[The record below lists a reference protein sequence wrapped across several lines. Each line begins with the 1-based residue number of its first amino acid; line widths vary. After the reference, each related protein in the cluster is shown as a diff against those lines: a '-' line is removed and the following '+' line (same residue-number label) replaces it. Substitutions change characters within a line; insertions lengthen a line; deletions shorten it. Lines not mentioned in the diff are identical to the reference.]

1 MTDPLQFPQLL
12 EKALHCQ
19 QSGRLD
25 EAAELFR
32 GILAT
37 NPHQAPTLNNLSN
50 VLKDSGRIEEAVD
63 LCRKAVA
70 MDPGNAQIH
79 SSLCYKLHFHP
90 DYGRD
95 AAFHELRQWNLRHGQ
110 ANVVERAGDR
120 SPKRRLRI
128 GYVSPDFYGHAE
140 CFFVLPLLE
149 SHDRKNFQVHCYAS
163 VRRPDKATELLKS
176 CADVW
181 HDVRELT
188 DEQLA
193 ARVRSDGID
202 ILVDLT
208 MHMAFNRLPM
218 FALKPAPVQV
228 TWLAYPGGTGLD
240 SMDYRLTDSWIDPPG
255 ESDRYYSEKSVRL
268 PDCWCCYHP
277 LGDVPPA
284 AAKPRAPVTFAS
296 LNNPCKL
303 NRPTLA
309 LWAKVLSRV
318 CDSRLLLLVESENQ
332 RRQIAETLA
341 SAGIDPL
348 RIEFT
353 RHCRRGEYL
362 RMYDRIDICLDP
374 LVYNGITTT
383 CDALWMGVPVLTRVG
398 STAPG
403 RAGLS
408 ILSNL
413 NMPEFTADDD
423 DRFVAIAAETAN
435 NFERRTELRKTLRD
449 RMARSPLMDARRF
462 AGNVEAAYR
471 RMWKDRV

>member
-1 MTDPLQFPQLL
+1 MIDSLQIPQLL

-25 EAAELFR
+25 EAAELYR
-32 GILAT
+32 GILAR
-37 NPHQAPTLNNLSN
+37 NPQQAAMLNNLSN
-50 VLKDSGRIEEAVD
+50 VLKDSGKIEEAVD

-70 MDPGNAQIH
+70 MEPGNAQIH

-110 ANVVERAGDR
+110 ANLVEYSGDR
-120 SPKRRLRI
+120 SPDRRLRI

-149 SHDRKNFQVHCYAS
+149 SHDRKNFQVHCYSS

-193 ARVRSDGID
+193 ARVRGDGID

-208 MHMAFNRLPM
+208 MHMAFNRLPA

-228 TWLAYPGGTGLD
+228 TWLAYPGGTGLE

-309 LWAKVLSRV
+309 LCAKVLSRV
-318 CDSRLLLLVESENQ
+318 SDSRLLLLVESEIQ
-332 RRQIAETLA
+332 RRQIAESFA

-348 RIEFT
+348 RIEFR

-362 RMYDRIDICLDP
+362 RIYDRIDVCLDP

-413 NMPEFTADDD
+413 
-423 DRFVAIAAETAN
+423 
-435 NFERRTELRKTLRD
+435 
-449 RMARSPLMDARRF
+449 
-462 AGNVEAAYR
+462 
-471 RMWKDRV
+471 